1 MGIGLKIEL
10 EEVEDRVILRID
22 GRIDAASAPALD
34 RKIEGLIAE
43 DRCRLLL
50 DFSRVD
56 YLSSAGMR
64 TLLAASKKAKAK
76 HGMVILFSLSDEVEE
91 IIKMAGFDKVLRI
104 CSSEKEALQFHK

>member
-10 EEVEDRVILRID
+10 EEIEDKVILRIE
-22 GRIDAASAPALD
+22 GRIDAASAPTLD
-34 RKIEGLIAE
+34 RKIDSLLAE
-43 DRCRLLL
+43 KRYRLLL

-64 TLLAASKKAKAK
+64 ILLSASKKAKAGR
-76 HGMVILFSLSDEVEE
+76 GMLVIYALTDDVEE

-104 CSSEKEALQFHK
+104 CSSEKEALQLN